1 MRSGFRKYGRL
12 EVWKYGNEVLESIYM
27 DDIVLKEIPV
37 QYNRIKDDTEKLSF
51 QMNSDLLTGSL
62 LKTLVASR
70 KSGRILELGTGG
82 GLATSWILDGMDQQ
96 TRLLTIENNAALW
109 EIAKEQVADPRIE
122 FLLVDGYKWLKE
134 YQGEKFDMIFA
145 DAMPG
150 KYDLFEETIQLLK
163 TGGMYVIDDMLP
175 QPNWPDGHAEKADAF
190 IHMLELRKDLILTK
204 LKWST
209 GIIIAVKK

>member
-1 MRSGFRKYGRL
+1 M
-12 EVWKYGNEVLESIYM
+12 NDTVLT
-27 DDIVLKEIPV
+27 EIPV
-37 QYNRIKDDTEKLSF
+37 HYNRIKDDTERLSF

-62 LKTLVASR
+62 LKTLVASK

-109 EIAKEQVADPRIE
+109 EIAKGQLSDSRVE

-134 YQGEKFDMIFA
+134 YQGEKFDLIFA

-163 TGGMYVIDDMLP
+163 AGGIYVIDDMLP
-175 QPNWPDGHAEKADAF
+175 QPNWPAGHAEKAAAF
-190 IHMLELRKDLILTK
+190 IQMLESRKDIILTK

>member
-1 MRSGFRKYGRL
+1 
-12 EVWKYGNEVLESIYM
+12 M

-109 EIAKEQVADPRIE
+109 EIAKEQLADPRIE

>member
-1 MRSGFRKYGRL
+1 
-12 EVWKYGNEVLESIYM
+12 M

-109 EIAKEQVADPRIE
+109 EIAKEQLADPRIE

-190 IHMLELRKDLILTK
+190 IHMLESRKDLILTK